1 LPAVTVTHKGRP
13 TSTSGVAGLTLAA
26 LGIVYGDIGT
36 SPLYSLRETFAL
48 RHGISVSDTS
58 VLGALS
64 LIFWALILIITI
76 KYVLVVMKADNDG
89 EGGILSLTAL
99 VAPSDS
105 DRRRRSA
112 LVLAGMFGAALLT
125 GEGAITPSISVLAAV
140 EGLELVTPELTS
152 YVLPISIVIL
162 IGLFAIQSRGTQVV
176 GKLFGPL
183 MLVWFAVLA
192 VLGAVQVAR
201 NPSVLAAVNPIHAVE
216 FFAEYQGR
224 AFVALGSIVLVV
236 TGGEALYA
244 DLGHFGT
251 RPIRLGWLGL
261 VLPALAINYMGQGAL
276 LLADSAA
283 VESPFFLLAPQWALG
298 PLVILATLATVV
310 ASQALISGV
319 FSLTSQA
326 IQLGFIPRLLVR
338 HTSADVHGQVYL
350 PAVNWSLLIV
360 CIGLVLGFRSSS
372 NLAAAYGVAVTA
384 TMLITSILISV
395 YAREQWGWGWG
406 RVVPIIGMFA
416 LIDIA
421 FLSSNLL
428 KIPEGGWFAL
438 LAAGALFFVM
448 TTWVAGRR
456 LVSLKTGLGR
466 QPLDKFIASLALS
479 PIQRTEGT
487 AVYFFPVP
495 GVVPP
500 AFIANLR
507 HNDAVHE
514 SVVFLSVIVSKSP
527 RVPAARRDSIRHL
540 GSRFYQ
546 VILEYG
552 FMEEPDIPAALGN
565 LIAEVAFD
573 PLHTTY
579 FLGKERVVS
588 KPRVGLAGLR
598 EKLFY
603 FLHRNARSAAEYFRL
618 PFDRVVDIG
627 VVVEI

>member
-1 LPAVTVTHKGRP
+1 MGGA
-13 TSTSGVAGLTLAA
+13 AGLTLAA

-36 SPLYSLRETFAL
+36 SPLYSLRETFAT
-48 RHGISVSDTS
+48 RYGISVSEVS
-58 VLGALS
+58 VLGSLS
-64 LIFWALILIITI
+64 LIFWALILVITI
-76 KYVLVVMKADNDG
+76 KYVVVVMRADNDG

-99 VAPSDS
+99 VAPSERE
-105 DRRRRSA
+105 RRRRSG

-152 YVLPISIVIL
+152 FVIPIAIAIL
-162 IGLFAIQSRGTQVV
+162 IGLFAIQQRGTERV
-176 GKLFGPL
+176 GRLFGPL

-192 VLGAVQVAR
+192 ILGVVQIAR
-201 NPSVLAAVNPIHAVE
+201 NPTVLAALNPLHAVR
-216 FFAEYQGR
+216 FFLEYQGR

-251 RPIRLGWLGL
+251 RPIRSGWLGV
-261 VLPALAINYMGQGAL
+261 VLPALVINYLGQGAL
-276 LLADSAA
+276 LLADPTA
-283 VESPFFLLAPQWALG
+283 VESPFFLLAPQWALV
-298 PLVILATLATVV
+298 PLVVLATLATIV

-319 FSLTSQA
+319 FSLATQA
-326 IQLGFIPRLLVR
+326 MQLGFVPRLLVK

-360 CIGLVLGFRSSS
+360 CIGLVLGFRSST

-395 YAREQWGWGWG
+395 YARERWEWGWG
-406 RVVPIIGMFA
+406 RVVSIIGLFA
-416 LIDIA
+416 LIDLA
-421 FLSSNLL
+421 FLSSNFL

-438 LAAGALFFVM
+438 VAAGTLFFLM
-448 TTWVAGRR
+448 TTWVKGRR
-456 LVSLKTGLGR
+456 LVALKSGLGR
-466 QPLDKFIASLALS
+466 QPLDKFIASLAES
-479 PIQRTEGT
+479 PIRRTEGT

-514 SVVFLSVIVSKSP
+514 SVVFLSVVVSKKP
-527 RVPAARRDSIRHL
+527 RVPAARRDSVRHL
-540 GSRFYQ
+540 GSRFFQ

-552 FMEEPDIPAALGN
+552 FMEEPEIPSALN
-565 LIAEVAFD
+565 HLIAEVAFD

-588 KPRVGLAGLR
+588 KQGVGLWGMR
-598 EKLFY
+598 ERLFY

>member
-1 LPAVTVTHKGRP
+1 M
-13 TSTSGVAGLTLAA
+13 SGVAGLTLAA

-58 VLGALS
+58 VIGALS
-64 LIFWALILIITI
+64 LIFWALILVITI
-76 KYVLVVMKADNDG
+76 KYVIVVMRADNDG

-105 DRRRRSA
+105 DRRRRSG

-140 EGLELVTPELTS
+140 EGLELVTPELTT
-152 YVLPISIVIL
+152 YVLPISVAIL

-183 MLVWFAVLA
+183 MLVWFVVLA

-201 NPSVLAAVNPIHAVE
+201 NPSVLAAVNPIRAVA

-251 RPIRLGWLGL
+251 RPIRVGWMGL
-261 VLPALAINYMGQGAL
+261 VLPALVINYMGQGAL
-276 LLADSAA
+276 LLADPAA
-283 VESPFFLLAPQWALG
+283 VQSPFFLLAPQWALG

-319 FSLTSQA
+319 FSLTTQA

-395 YAREQWGWGWG
+395 YAREQWGWGWV
-406 RVVPIIGMFA
+406 RVVAIIGVFA
-416 LIDIA
+416 LIDLA

-466 QPLDKFIASLALS
+466 QPLDKFIASLAKS

-495 GVVPP
+495 EVVPP

-507 HNDAVHE
+507 HNDAIHQ
-514 SVVFLSVIVSKSP
+514 SVVFLSVLVSKSP

-552 FMEEPDIPAALGN
+552 FMEEPDIPTALEN

>member
-1 LPAVTVTHKGRP
+1 MG
-13 TSTSGVAGLTLAA
+13 GVAGLTLAA

-36 SPLYSLRETFAL
+36 SPLYSLRETFAT
-48 RHGISVSDTS
+48 RYGISVSEVS
-58 VLGALS
+58 VLGSLS
-64 LIFWALILIITI
+64 LIFWALILVITI
-76 KYVLVVMKADNDG
+76 KYVVVVMRADNDG

-99 VAPSDS
+99 VAPSDRE
-105 DRRRRSA
+105 RRRRSG

-140 EGLELVTPELTS
+140 EGLQLVTPELTS
-152 YVLPISIVIL
+152 FVIPISIAIL
-162 IGLFAIQSRGTQVV
+162 IGLFAIQQRGTEVV
-176 GKLFGPL
+176 GRLFGPL
-183 MLVWFAVLA
+183 MLVWFMVLA
-192 VLGAVQVAR
+192 LLGAVQIAD
-201 NPSVLAAVNPIHAVE
+201 NPTVLAALNPLHAVR

-261 VLPALAINYMGQGAL
+261 VLPALIINYLGQGAL
-276 LLADSAA
+276 LLADPTA
-283 VESPFFLLAPQWALG
+283 VESPFFLLAPQWALV
-298 PLVILATLATVV
+298 PLVVLATLATIV

-319 FSLTSQA
+319 FSLATQA
-326 IQLGFIPRLLVR
+326 MQLGFVPRLLVK

-360 CIGLVLGFRSSS
+360 CIGLVLGFRSST

-395 YAREQWGWGWG
+395 YARERWDWGWG
-406 RVVPIIGMFA
+406 RVLSIIGIFA
-416 LIDIA
+416 LIDLA

-438 LAAGALFFVM
+438 LAAGTLFFLM
-448 TTWVAGRR
+448 TTWVKGRR
-456 LVSLKTGLGR
+456 LVALKSGLGR
-466 QPLDKFIASLALS
+466 QPLEKFIASLARS
-479 PIQRTEGT
+479 PIKRTEGT

-514 SVVFLSVIVSKSP
+514 SVVFLAVVVSKKP
-527 RVPAARRDSIRHL
+527 RVPAARRDSVRHL
-540 GSRFYQ
+540 GSRFFQ

-552 FMEEPDIPAALGN
+552 FMEEPEIPSALN
-565 LIAEVAFD
+565 HLIAEVAFD

-588 KPRVGLAGLR
+588 KEGVGLWGLR
-598 EKLFY
+598 ERLFY
-603 FLHRNARSAAEYFRL
+603 FLHRNARGAAEYFRL

>member
-1 LPAVTVTHKGRP
+1 M
-13 TSTSGVAGLTLAA
+13 
-26 LGIVYGDIGT
+26 
-36 SPLYSLRETFAL
+36 
-48 RHGISVSDTS
+48 SVSETS

-64 LIFWALILIITI
+64 LIFWALVLVITV
-76 KYVLVVMKADNDG
+76 KYVVVVMRADNDG

-105 DRRRRSA
+105 DRRRRSG

-140 EGLELVTPELTS
+140 EGLELVTPRLTT
-152 YVLPISIVIL
+152 YVIPISVIIL
-162 IGLFAIQSRGTQVV
+162 IGLFAIQSRGTQMV

-183 MLVWFAVLA
+183 MFAWFVVLA
-192 VLGAVQVAR
+192 LLGAVQIAG
-201 NPSVLAAVNPIHAVE
+201 NPAVLAALNPIHAVE
-216 FFAEYQGR
+216 FFTEYQGR

-251 RPIRLGWLGL
+251 RPIRMGWLGL
-261 VLPALAINYMGQGAL
+261 VLPALVLNYMGQGAL
-276 LLADSAA
+276 LLADPAA

-319 FSLTSQA
+319 FSLTTQA
-326 IQLGFIPRLLVR
+326 IQLDFIPRLLVK

-372 NLAAAYGVAVTA
+372 DLAAAYGVAVTA
-384 TMLITSILISV
+384 TMLITSFLISI

-406 RVVPIIGMFA
+406 RVAAIIGVFA
-416 LIDIA
+416 LIDLA

-438 LAAGALFFVM
+438 VAAGALFFVM

-456 LVSLKTGLGR
+456 LVSRKTGPGR
-466 QPLDKFIASLALS
+466 QPLDKFIASLAELS
-479 PIQRTEGT
+479 IQRTEGT
-487 AVYFFPVP
+487 AVYFFSPP

-507 HNDAVHE
+507 HNDVIHE

-527 RVPAARRDSIRHL
+527 RVPVARRDTINHL

-552 FMEEPDIPAALGN
+552 FMEEPDIPAALEN

-603 FLHRNARSAAEYFRL
+603 FLHRNARSAAEYFHL

>member
-1 LPAVTVTHKGRP
+1 MGGA
-13 TSTSGVAGLTLAA
+13 AGLTLAA

-36 SPLYSLRETFAL
+36 SPLYSLRETFAT
-48 RHGISVSDTS
+48 RYGISVSEVS
-58 VLGALS
+58 VLGSLS
-64 LIFWALILIITI
+64 LIFWALILVITI
-76 KYVLVVMKADNDG
+76 KYVVVVMRADNDG

-99 VAPSDS
+99 VAPSERE
-105 DRRRRSA
+105 RRRRSG

-152 YVLPISIVIL
+152 FVIPIAIAIL
-162 IGLFAIQSRGTQVV
+162 IGLFAIQQRGTERV
-176 GKLFGPL
+176 GRLFGPL

-192 VLGAVQVAR
+192 ILGVVQIAR
-201 NPSVLAAVNPIHAVE
+201 NPTVLAALNPLHAVR
-216 FFAEYQGR
+216 FFLEYQGR

-251 RPIRLGWLGL
+251 RPIRSGWLGV
-261 VLPALAINYMGQGAL
+261 VLPALVINYLGQGAL
-276 LLADSAA
+276 LLADPTA
-283 VESPFFLLAPQWALG
+283 VESPFFLLAPQWALV
-298 PLVILATLATVV
+298 PLVVLATLATIV

-319 FSLTSQA
+319 FSLATQA
-326 IQLGFIPRLLVR
+326 MQLGFVPRLLVK

-360 CIGLVLGFRSSS
+360 CIGLVLGFRSST

-395 YAREQWGWGWG
+395 YAREGWEWGWG
-406 RVVPIIGMFA
+406 RVVSIIGLFA
-416 LIDIA
+416 LIDLA
-421 FLSSNLL
+421 FLSSNFL

-438 LAAGALFFVM
+438 VAAGTLFFLM
-448 TTWVAGRR
+448 TTWVKGRR
-456 LVSLKTGLGR
+456 LVALKSGLGR
-466 QPLDKFIASLALS
+466 QPLDKFIASLAES
-479 PIQRTEGT
+479 PIRRTEGT

-514 SVVFLSVIVSKSP
+514 SVVFLSVVVSKKP
-527 RVPAARRDSIRHL
+527 RVPAARRDSVRHL
-540 GSRFYQ
+540 GSRFFQ

-552 FMEEPDIPAALGN
+552 FMEEPEIPSALN
-565 LIAEVAFD
+565 HLIAEVAFD

-588 KPRVGLAGLR
+588 KQGVGLWGMR
-598 EKLFY
+598 ERLFY

>member
-1 LPAVTVTHKGRP
+1 MG
-13 TSTSGVAGLTLAA
+13 GVAGLTLAA

-36 SPLYSLRETFAL
+36 SPLYSLRETFAT
-48 RHGISVSDTS
+48 RYGISVSEVS
-58 VLGALS
+58 VLGSLS
-64 LIFWALILIITI
+64 LIFWALMLVITI
-76 KYVLVVMKADNDG
+76 KYVVVVMRADNDG

-99 VAPSDS
+99 VAPTDRE
-105 DRRRRSA
+105 RRRRSG

-140 EGLELVTPELTS
+140 EGLQLVTPELTTF
-152 YVLPISIVIL
+152 VIPISIAIL
-162 IGLFAIQSRGTQVV
+162 IGLFAIQQRGTEVV
-176 GKLFGPL
+176 GRLFGPL
-183 MLVWFAVLA
+183 MMVWFVVLA
-192 VLGAVQVAR
+192 LLGAVQIAG
-201 NPSVLAAVNPIHAVE
+201 NPTVLAALNPLHAVR

-251 RPIRLGWLGL
+251 RPIRLGWLWV
-261 VLPALAINYMGQGAL
+261 VLPALVINYLGQGAL
-276 LLADSAA
+276 LLSDPTA
-283 VESPFFLLAPQWALG
+283 VESPFFLLAPQWALV
-298 PLVILATLATVV
+298 PLVVLATLATIV

-319 FSLTSQA
+319 FSLATQA
-326 IQLGFIPRLLVR
+326 MQLGFVPRLLVK

-350 PAVNWSLLIV
+350 PAVNWSLLVV
-360 CIGLVLGFRSSS
+360 CIGLVLGFRSST

-395 YAREQWGWGWG
+395 YARERWGWGWG
-406 RVVPIIGMFA
+406 RVMSIIGLFA
-416 LIDIA
+416 LIDLA

-438 LAAGALFFVM
+438 LAAGTLFFLM
-448 TTWVAGRR
+448 TTWVKGRR
-456 LVSLKTGLGR
+456 LVAIKSGLGR
-466 QPLDKFIASLALS
+466 QPLDKFIASLAKS
-479 PIQRTEGT
+479 PISRTEGT

-514 SVVFLSVIVSKSP
+514 SVVFLSVVVSKKP
-527 RVPAARRDSIRHL
+527 RVPAARRDSVRHL
-540 GSRFYQ
+540 GSRFFQ

-552 FMEEPDIPAALGN
+552 FMEEPEIPSALN
-565 LIAEVAFD
+565 HLIAEVAFD

-588 KPRVGLAGLR
+588 KEGVGLWGLR
-598 EKLFY
+598 ERLFY

>member
-1 LPAVTVTHKGRP
+1 MTPTHRGRP
-13 TSTSGVAGLTLAA
+13 TAMGGVAGLTLAA

-36 SPLYSLRETFAL
+36 SPLYSLRETFAA
-48 RHGISVSDTS
+48 RYGISVSEVS
-58 VLGALS
+58 VLGSLS
-64 LIFWALILIITI
+64 LIFWALILVITI
-76 KYVLVVMKADNDG
+76 KYVVVVMRADNDG

-99 VAPSDS
+99 VAPSDRE
-105 DRRRRSA
+105 RRRRSG

-140 EGLELVTPELTS
+140 EGLELVTPELTAF
-152 YVLPISIVIL
+152 VIPISIAIL
-162 IGLFAIQSRGTQVV
+162 IGLFAIQQRGTEVV
-176 GKLFGPL
+176 GRLFGPL
-183 MLVWFAVLA
+183 MLVWFLVLA
-192 VLGAVQVAR
+192 VLGAVQVAG
-201 NPSVLAAVNPIHAVE
+201 NPTVLASLNPLHAIR

-251 RPIRLGWLGL
+251 RPIRLGWLGV
-261 VLPALAINYMGQGAL
+261 VLPALVINYLGQGAL
-276 LLADSAA
+276 LLADPTA
-283 VESPFFLLAPQWALG
+283 VESPFFLLAPAWALV
-298 PLVILATLATVV
+298 PLVVLATLATIV

-319 FSLTSQA
+319 FSLATQA
-326 IQLGFIPRLLVR
+326 MQLGFIPRLLVK
-338 HTSADVHGQVYL
+338 HTSEDVHGQVYL

-360 CIGLVLGFRSSS
+360 CIGLVLGFRSST

-395 YAREQWGWGWG
+395 YARERWEWGWG
-406 RVVPIIGMFA
+406 RVVTIIGLFA
-416 LIDIA
+416 LIDLA

-438 LAAGALFFVM
+438 VAAGSLFFLM
-448 TTWVAGRR
+448 TTWVKGRR
-456 LVSLKTGLGR
+456 LVALKSGLGR
-466 QPLDKFIASLALS
+466 QPLDKFIASLAKS
-479 PIQRTEGT
+479 PIQRTKGT

-514 SVVFLSVIVSKSP
+514 SVVFLSVVVSKKP
-527 RVPAARRDSIRHL
+527 RVPAARRDSVRHL
-540 GSRFYQ
+540 GSRFFQ

-552 FMEEPDIPAALGN
+552 FMEEPEIPSALN
-565 LIAEVAFD
+565 QLIAEVAFD
-573 PLHTTY
+573 PLQTTY

-588 KPRVGLAGLR
+588 KEGVGLWGLR
-598 EKLFY
+598 ERLFY

>member
-1 LPAVTVTHKGRP
+1 MTATHKGRP
-13 TSTSGVAGLTLAA
+13 TAMGGVAGLTVAA

-36 SPLYSLRETFAL
+36 SPLYSLRETFAI
-48 RHGISVSDTS
+48 RHGISVSETS

-64 LIFWALILIITI
+64 LIFWALILVITI
-76 KYVLVVMKADNDG
+76 KYVLVVMRADNDG

-105 DRRRRSA
+105 DRRRRSG

-140 EGLELVTPELTS
+140 EGLELVTPELTTF
-152 YVLPISIVIL
+152 VLPISVVIL
-162 IGLFAIQSRGTQVV
+162 IGLFAIQRRGTEVV
-176 GKLFGPL
+176 GRMFGPL

-192 VLGAVQVAR
+192 GLGAVQILR
-201 NPSVLAAVNPIHAVE
+201 NPAVLAALNPLYAVE
-216 FFAEYQGR
+216 FFTEYQGR
-224 AFVALGSIVLVV
+224 AFIALGSIVLVV

-251 RPIRLGWLGL
+251 RPIRLGWLYV
-261 VLPALAINYMGQGAL
+261 VLPALVINYMGQGAL
-276 LLADSAA
+276 LLSDPTA
-283 VESPFFLLAPQWALG
+283 VESPFFLLAPQWALV
-298 PLVILATLATVV
+298 PLVVLATLATIV

-319 FSLTSQA
+319 FSLTTQA
-326 IQLGFIPRLLVR
+326 IQLGFVPRLLVK

-360 CIGLVLGFRSSS
+360 CIGLVLGFGSSA

-395 YAREQWGWGWG
+395 YARERWGWGWG
-406 RVVPIIGMFA
+406 RVVSIIGAFA
-416 LIDIA
+416 LIDLA

-448 TTWVAGRR
+448 TTWLTGRR
-456 LVSLKTGLGR
+456 LVALKTGLGR
-466 QPLDKFIASLALS
+466 QPLDKFIASLAKS
-479 PIQRTEGT
+479 PINRTEGT

-500 AFIANLR
+500 AFMANLR

-514 SVVFLSVIVSKSP
+514 SVVFLSVVVSKSP

-546 VILEYG
+546 VILQYG
-552 FMEEPDIPAALGN
+552 FMQEPDIPAALEN

-588 KPRVGLAGLR
+588 KPRVGLGGIR

-603 FLHRNARSAAEYFRL
+603 FLHRNARGAAEYFRL

>member
-1 LPAVTVTHKGRP
+1 MG
-13 TSTSGVAGLTLAA
+13 GVAGLTLAA

-36 SPLYSLRETFAL
+36 SPLYSLRETFAA
-48 RHGISVSDTS
+48 RYGISVSEVS
-58 VLGALS
+58 VLGSLS
-64 LIFWALILIITI
+64 LIFWALILVITI
-76 KYVLVVMKADNDG
+76 KYVVVVMRADNDG

-99 VAPSDS
+99 VAPSDRE
-105 DRRRRSA
+105 RRRRSG

-140 EGLELVTPELTS
+140 EGLQLVTPELS
-152 YVLPISIVIL
+152 AFVIPISIAIL
-162 IGLFAIQSRGTQVV
+162 IGLFAIQQRGTEVV
-176 GKLFGPL
+176 GRLFGPL
-183 MLVWFAVLA
+183 MLVWFLVLA
-192 VLGAVQVAR
+192 VLGAVQVAG
-201 NPSVLAAVNPIHAVE
+201 NPTVLASLNPLHAIR

-251 RPIRLGWLGL
+251 RPIRLGWLGV
-261 VLPALAINYMGQGAL
+261 VLPALVINYLGQGAL
-276 LLADSAA
+276 LLADPTA
-283 VESPFFLLAPQWALG
+283 VESPFFLLAPAWALV
-298 PLVILATLATVV
+298 PLVVLATLATIV

-319 FSLTSQA
+319 FSLATQA
-326 IQLGFIPRLLVR
+326 MQLGFIPRLLVK
-338 HTSADVHGQVYL
+338 HTSEDVHGQVYL

-360 CIGLVLGFRSSS
+360 CIGLVLGFRSST

-395 YAREQWGWGWG
+395 YARERWEWGWG
-406 RVVPIIGMFA
+406 RVVTIIGLFA
-416 LIDIA
+416 LIDLA

-438 LAAGALFFVM
+438 VAAGSLFFLM
-448 TTWVAGRR
+448 TTWVKGRR
-456 LVSLKTGLGR
+456 LVALKSGLGR
-466 QPLDKFIASLALS
+466 QPLDKFIASLAKS
-479 PIQRTEGT
+479 PIQRTKGT

-514 SVVFLSVIVSKSP
+514 SVVFLSVVVSKKP
-527 RVPAARRDSIRHL
+527 RVPAARRDSVRHL
-540 GSRFYQ
+540 GSRFFQ

-552 FMEEPDIPAALGN
+552 FMEEPEIPSALN
-565 LIAEVAFD
+565 QLIAEVAFD
-573 PLHTTY
+573 PLQTTY

-588 KPRVGLAGLR
+588 KEGVGLWGLR
-598 EKLFY
+598 ERLFY

>member
-1 LPAVTVTHKGRP
+1 MG
-13 TSTSGVAGLTLAA
+13 GVAGLTLAA

-36 SPLYSLRETFAL
+36 SPLYSLRETFAA
-48 RHGISVSDTS
+48 RYGISVSEVS
-58 VLGALS
+58 VLGSLS
-64 LIFWALILIITI
+64 LIFWALILVITI
-76 KYVLVVMKADNDG
+76 KYVVVVMRADNDG

-99 VAPSDS
+99 VAPSDRE
-105 DRRRRSA
+105 RRRRSG

-140 EGLELVTPELTS
+140 EGLELVTPELTAF
-152 YVLPISIVIL
+152 VIPISIAIL
-162 IGLFAIQSRGTQVV
+162 IGLFAIQQRGTEVV
-176 GKLFGPL
+176 GRLFGPL
-183 MLVWFAVLA
+183 MLVWFLVLA
-192 VLGAVQVAR
+192 VLGAVQVAG
-201 NPSVLAAVNPIHAVE
+201 NPTVLASLNPLHAIR

-251 RPIRLGWLGL
+251 RPIRLGWLGV
-261 VLPALAINYMGQGAL
+261 VLPALVINYLGQGAL
-276 LLADSAA
+276 LLADPTA
-283 VESPFFLLAPQWALG
+283 VESPFFLLAPAWALV
-298 PLVILATLATVV
+298 PLVVLATLATIV

-319 FSLTSQA
+319 FSLATQA
-326 IQLGFIPRLLVR
+326 MQLGFIPRLLVK
-338 HTSADVHGQVYL
+338 HTSEDVHGQVYL

-360 CIGLVLGFRSSS
+360 CIGLVLGFRSST

-395 YAREQWGWGWG
+395 YARERWEWGWG
-406 RVVPIIGMFA
+406 RVVTIIGLFA
-416 LIDIA
+416 LIDLA

-438 LAAGALFFVM
+438 VAAGSLFFLM
-448 TTWVAGRR
+448 TTWVKGRR
-456 LVSLKTGLGR
+456 LVALKSGLGR
-466 QPLDKFIASLALS
+466 QPLDKFIASLAKS
-479 PIQRTEGT
+479 PIQRTKGT

-514 SVVFLSVIVSKSP
+514 SVVFLSVVVSKKP
-527 RVPAARRDSIRHL
+527 RVPAARRDSVRHL
-540 GSRFYQ
+540 GSRFFQ

-552 FMEEPDIPAALGN
+552 FMEEPEIPSALN
-565 LIAEVAFD
+565 QLIAEVAFD
-573 PLHTTY
+573 PLQTTY

-588 KPRVGLAGLR
+588 KEGVGLWGLR
-598 EKLFY
+598 ERLFY

>member
-1 LPAVTVTHKGRP
+1 MG
-13 TSTSGVAGLTLAA
+13 GVAGLTLAA

-36 SPLYSLRETFAL
+36 SPLYSLRETFAA
-48 RHGISVSDTS
+48 RYGISVSEVS
-58 VLGALS
+58 VLGSLS
-64 LIFWALILIITI
+64 LIFWALILVITI
-76 KYVLVVMKADNDG
+76 KYVVVVMRADNDG
-89 EGGILSLTAL
+89 EGGILSLTSL
-99 VAPSDS
+99 VAPSDRE
-105 DRRRRSA
+105 RRRRSG

-140 EGLELVTPELTS
+140 EGLQLVAPELTTF
-152 YVLPISIVIL
+152 VIPISIAIL
-162 IGLFAIQSRGTQVV
+162 IGLFAIQQRGTEVV
-176 GKLFGPL
+176 GRLFGPL
-183 MLVWFAVLA
+183 MLVWFVVLA
-192 VLGAVQVAR
+192 LLGAVQVAG
-201 NPSVLAAVNPIHAVE
+201 NPTVLAALNPLHAIR

-251 RPIRLGWLGL
+251 RPIRLGWLGV
-261 VLPALAINYMGQGAL
+261 VLPALVINYLGQGAL
-276 LLADSAA
+276 LLADPTA
-283 VESPFFLLAPQWALG
+283 VESPFFLLAPSWALV
-298 PLVILATLATVV
+298 PLVILATLATIV

-319 FSLTSQA
+319 FSLATQA
-326 IQLGFIPRLLVR
+326 MQLGFVPRLLVK
-338 HTSADVHGQVYL
+338 HTSEDVHGQVYL

-360 CIGLVLGFRSSS
+360 CIGLVLGFRSST

-395 YAREQWGWGWG
+395 YARERWEWGWG
-406 RVVPIIGMFA
+406 RVASIIGLFA
-416 LIDIA
+416 LIDLA

-438 LAAGALFFVM
+438 LAAGSLFFLM
-448 TTWVAGRR
+448 TTWAKGRR
-456 LVSLKTGLGR
+456 LVALKSGLGR
-466 QPLDKFIASLALS
+466 QPLDKFIASLAKA
-479 PIQRTEGT
+479 PIQRTKGT

-514 SVVFLSVIVSKSP
+514 SVVFLSVVVSKKP
-527 RVPAARRDSIRHL
+527 RVPAARRDTVRHL
-540 GSRFYQ
+540 GSRFFQ

-552 FMEEPDIPAALGN
+552 FMEEPDIPSALN
-565 LIAEVAFD
+565 QLMAEVAFD

-588 KPRVGLAGLR
+588 KEGVGLWGLR
-598 EKLFY
+598 ERLFY

>member
-1 LPAVTVTHKGRP
+1 
-13 TSTSGVAGLTLAA
+13 
-26 LGIVYGDIGT
+26 
-36 SPLYSLRETFAL
+36 
-48 RHGISVSDTS
+48 
-58 VLGALS
+58 
-64 LIFWALILIITI
+64 
-76 KYVLVVMKADNDG
+76 
-89 EGGILSLTAL
+89 
-99 VAPSDS
+99 
-105 DRRRRSA
+105 
-112 LVLAGMFGAALLT
+112 
-125 GEGAITPSISVLAAV
+125 
-140 EGLELVTPELTS
+140 
-152 YVLPISIVIL
+152 
-162 IGLFAIQSRGTQVV
+162 
-176 GKLFGPL
+176 

-192 VLGAVQVAR
+192 ILGVVQIAR
-201 NPSVLAAVNPIHAVE
+201 NPTVLAALNPLHAVR
-216 FFAEYQGR
+216 FFLEYQGR

-251 RPIRLGWLGL
+251 RPIRSGWLGV
-261 VLPALAINYMGQGAL
+261 VLPALVINYLGQGAL
-276 LLADSAA
+276 LLADPTA
-283 VESPFFLLAPQWALG
+283 VESPFFLLAPQWALV
-298 PLVILATLATVV
+298 PLVVLATLATIV

-319 FSLTSQA
+319 FSLATQA
-326 IQLGFIPRLLVR
+326 MQLGFVPRLLVK

-360 CIGLVLGFRSSS
+360 CIGLVLGFRSST

-395 YAREQWGWGWG
+395 YARERWEWGWG
-406 RVVPIIGMFA
+406 RVVSIIGLFA
-416 LIDIA
+416 LIDLA
-421 FLSSNLL
+421 FLSSNFL

-438 LAAGALFFVM
+438 VAAGTLFFLM
-448 TTWVAGRR
+448 TTWVKGRR
-456 LVSLKTGLGR
+456 LVALKSGLGR
-466 QPLDKFIASLALS
+466 QPLDKFIASLAES
-479 PIQRTEGT
+479 PIRRTEGT

-514 SVVFLSVIVSKSP
+514 SVVFLSVVVSKKP
-527 RVPAARRDSIRHL
+527 RVPAARRDSVRHL
-540 GSRFYQ
+540 GSRFFQ

-552 FMEEPDIPAALGN
+552 FMEEPEIPSALN
-565 LIAEVAFD
+565 HLIAEVAFD

-588 KPRVGLAGLR
+588 KQGVGLWGMR
-598 EKLFY
+598 ERLFY

>member
-1 LPAVTVTHKGRP
+1 MTATHRGRP
-13 TSTSGVAGLTLAA
+13 TAMGGVAGLTLAA

-36 SPLYSLRETFAL
+36 SPLYSLRETFAA
-48 RHGISVSDTS
+48 RYGISVSEVS
-58 VLGALS
+58 VLGSLS
-64 LIFWALILIITI
+64 LIFWALILVITI
-76 KYVLVVMKADNDG
+76 KYVVVVMRADNDG

-99 VAPSDS
+99 VAPSDRE
-105 DRRRRSA
+105 RRRRSG
-112 LVLAGMFGAALLT
+112 LVMAGMFGAALLT

-140 EGLELVTPELTS
+140 EGLQLVTPELTTF
-152 YVLPISIVIL
+152 VIPISIAIL
-162 IGLFAIQSRGTQVV
+162 IGLFAIQQRGTEVV
-176 GKLFGPL
+176 GRLFGPL

-192 VLGAVQVAR
+192 VLGAVQIAA
-201 NPSVLAAVNPIHAVE
+201 NPTVLAALNPVHAIR

-251 RPIRLGWLGL
+251 RPIRLGWLGV
-261 VLPALAINYMGQGAL
+261 VLPALVINYLGQGAL
-276 LLADSAA
+276 LLAEPTA
-283 VESPFFLLAPQWALG
+283 VESPFFLLAPSWALV
-298 PLVILATLATVV
+298 PLVALATLATIV

-319 FSLTSQA
+319 FSLVTQA
-326 IQLGFIPRLLVR
+326 MQLGFVPRLLVK
-338 HTSADVHGQVYL
+338 HTSEDVHGQVYL

-360 CIGLVLGFRSSS
+360 CIGLVLGFRSST

-384 TMLITSILISV
+384 TMLITSILVSV
-395 YAREQWGWGWG
+395 YARERWDWGWG
-406 RVVPIIGMFA
+406 RVVSIIGLFA
-416 LIDIA
+416 LIDLA

-438 LAAGALFFVM
+438 LAAGSVFFLM
-448 TTWVAGRR
+448 TTWVKGRR
-456 LVSLKTGLGR
+456 LVALRSGLGR
-466 QPLDKFIASLALS
+466 QPLDKFIASLAKS
-479 PIQRTEGT
+479 PIQRTKGT

-514 SVVFLSVIVSKSP
+514 SVVFLSVVVSKKP
-527 RVPAARRDSIRHL
+527 RVPAARRDSVRHL
-540 GSRFYQ
+540 GSRFFQ

-552 FMEEPDIPAALGN
+552 FMEEPEIPSALN
-565 LIAEVAFD
+565 HLIAEVAFD

-588 KPRVGLAGLR
+588 KEGVGLWGLR
-598 EKLFY
+598 ERLFY

>member
-1 LPAVTVTHKGRP
+1 MTATHRGRP
-13 TSTSGVAGLTLAA
+13 TAMGGAAGLTLAA

-36 SPLYSLRETFAL
+36 SPLYSLRETFAT
-48 RHGISVSDTS
+48 RYGISVSEVS
-58 VLGALS
+58 VLGSLS
-64 LIFWALILIITI
+64 LIFWALILVITI
-76 KYVLVVMKADNDG
+76 KYVVVVMRADNDG

-99 VAPSDS
+99 VAPSERE
-105 DRRRRSA
+105 RRRRSG

-152 YVLPISIVIL
+152 FVIPIAIAIL
-162 IGLFAIQSRGTQVV
+162 IGLFAIQQRGTERV
-176 GKLFGPL
+176 GRLFGPL

-192 VLGAVQVAR
+192 ILGVVQIAR
-201 NPSVLAAVNPIHAVE
+201 NPTVLAALNPLHAVR
-216 FFAEYQGR
+216 FFLEYQGR

-251 RPIRLGWLGL
+251 RPIRSGWLGV
-261 VLPALAINYMGQGAL
+261 VLPALVINYLGQGAL
-276 LLADSAA
+276 LLADPTA
-283 VESPFFLLAPQWALG
+283 VESPFFLLAPQWALV
-298 PLVILATLATVV
+298 PLVVLATLATIV

-319 FSLTSQA
+319 FSLATQA
-326 IQLGFIPRLLVR
+326 MQLGFVPRLLVK

-360 CIGLVLGFRSSS
+360 CIGLVLGFRSST

-395 YAREQWGWGWG
+395 YARERWEWGWG
-406 RVVPIIGMFA
+406 RVVSIIGLFA
-416 LIDIA
+416 LIDLA
-421 FLSSNLL
+421 FLSSNFL

-438 LAAGALFFVM
+438 VAAGTLFFLM
-448 TTWVAGRR
+448 TTWVKGRR
-456 LVSLKTGLGR
+456 LVALKSGLGR
-466 QPLDKFIASLALS
+466 QPLDKFIASLAES
-479 PIQRTEGT
+479 PIRRTEGT

-514 SVVFLSVIVSKSP
+514 SVVFLSVVVSKKP
-527 RVPAARRDSIRHL
+527 RVPAARRDSVRHL
-540 GSRFYQ
+540 GSRFFQ

-552 FMEEPDIPAALGN
+552 FMEEPEIPSALN
-565 LIAEVAFD
+565 HLIAEVAFD

-588 KPRVGLAGLR
+588 KQGVGLWGMR
-598 EKLFY
+598 ERLFY

>member
-1 LPAVTVTHKGRP
+1 M
-13 TSTSGVAGLTLAA
+13 SGVAGLTLAA

-58 VLGALS
+58 VIGALS
-64 LIFWALILIITI
+64 LIFWALILVITI
-76 KYVLVVMKADNDG
+76 KYVIVVMRADNDG

-105 DRRRRSA
+105 DRRRRSG

-140 EGLELVTPELTS
+140 EGLELVTPELTT
-152 YVLPISIVIL
+152 YVLPISVAIL

-183 MLVWFAVLA
+183 MLVWFVVLA

-201 NPSVLAAVNPIHAVE
+201 NPSVLAAVNPIRAVA

-251 RPIRLGWLGL
+251 RPIRVGWMGL
-261 VLPALAINYMGQGAL
+261 VLPALVINYMGQGAL
-276 LLADSAA
+276 LLADPAA
-283 VESPFFLLAPQWALG
+283 VQSPFFLLAPQWALG

-319 FSLTSQA
+319 FSLTTQA

-395 YAREQWGWGWG
+395 YAREQWGWGWV
-406 RVVPIIGMFA
+406 RVVAIIGVFA
-416 LIDIA
+416 LIDLA

-466 QPLDKFIASLALS
+466 QPLDKFMASLAKS

-495 GVVPP
+495 EVVPP

-507 HNDAVHE
+507 HNDAIHQ
-514 SVVFLSVIVSKSP
+514 SVVFLSVLVSKSP

-552 FMEEPDIPAALGN
+552 FMEEPDIPTALEN

>member
-1 LPAVTVTHKGRP
+1 MTATHRGRP
-13 TSTSGVAGLTLAA
+13 TAMGGVAGLTLAA

-36 SPLYSLRETFAL
+36 SPLYSLRETFAT
-48 RHGISVSDTS
+48 RYGISVSEVS
-58 VLGALS
+58 VLGSLS
-64 LIFWALILIITI
+64 LIFWALILVITV
-76 KYVLVVMKADNDG
+76 KYVTVVMRADNDG

-99 VAPSDS
+99 VAPSDRE
-105 DRRRRSA
+105 RRRRSV

-140 EGLELVTPELTS
+140 EGLELVTPQLTS
-152 YVLPISIVIL
+152 FVIPISIAIL
-162 IGLFAIQSRGTQVV
+162 IGLFAIQQRGTEVV
-176 GKLFGPL
+176 GRLFGPL

-192 VLGAVQVAR
+192 VLGAVQIAR
-201 NPSVLAAVNPIHAVE
+201 NPTVLAALNPLHAVR
-216 FFAEYQGR
+216 FFIEYQGR

-251 RPIRLGWLGL
+251 RPIRMGWIGV
-261 VLPALAINYMGQGAL
+261 VLPALVINYLGQGAL
-276 LLADSAA
+276 LLADPTA
-283 VESPFFLLAPQWALG
+283 VESPFFLLAPQWALV
-298 PLVILATLATVV
+298 PLVVLATLATIV

-319 FSLTSQA
+319 FSLATQA
-326 IQLGFIPRLLVR
+326 MQLGFVPRLLVK

-350 PAVNWSLLIV
+350 PAVNWSLLVV
-360 CIGLVLGFRSSS
+360 CIGLVLGFRSST

-395 YAREQWGWGWG
+395 YARERWEWGWG
-406 RVVPIIGMFA
+406 RVVSIIGLFA
-416 LIDIA
+416 LIDLA

-438 LAAGALFFVM
+438 VAAGTLFFLM
-448 TTWVAGRR
+448 TTWVKGRR
-456 LVSLKTGLGR
+456 LVALKSGLGR
-466 QPLDKFIASLALS
+466 QPLDKFIASLAKS
-479 PIQRTEGT
+479 PIKRTEGT

-514 SVVFLSVIVSKSP
+514 SVVFLSVVVSKKP
-527 RVPAARRDSIRHL
+527 RVPAARRDSVRHL
-540 GSRFYQ
+540 GSRFFQ

-552 FMEEPDIPAALGN
+552 FMEEPEIPSALHH

-588 KPRVGLAGLR
+588 KEGVGLWGIR
-598 EKLFY
+598 ERLFY

>member
-1 LPAVTVTHKGRP
+1 MG
-13 TSTSGVAGLTLAA
+13 GMAGLTLAA

-36 SPLYSLRETFAL
+36 SPLYSLRETFAV
-48 RHGISVSDTS
+48 RHGISVSEVS
-58 VLGALS
+58 VLGSLS
-64 LIFWALILIITI
+64 LIFWALILVITI
-76 KYVLVVMKADNDG
+76 KYVTVVMRADNDG

-105 DRRRRSA
+105 DRRRRNG
-112 LVLAGMFGAALLT
+112 LVMAGMFGAALLT

-140 EGLELVTPELTS
+140 EGLELVTPELS
-152 YVLPISIVIL
+152 SFVLPISIAIL
-162 IGLFAIQSRGTQVV
+162 IGLFAIQQRGTEVV
-176 GKLFGPL
+176 GRLFGPL
-183 MLVWFAVLA
+183 MLVWFVVIA
-192 VLGAVQVAR
+192 VLGAVQVVR
-201 NPSVLAAVNPIHAVE
+201 NPSVLAALNPAHAVA
-216 FFAEYQGR
+216 FFTEYKGL

-261 VLPALAINYMGQGAL
+261 VLPALVINYLGQGAL
-276 LLADSAA
+276 LLSDAGA
-283 VESPFFLLAPQWALG
+283 VESPFFLLAPPWALV
-298 PLVILATLATVV
+298 PLVVLATLATIV

-319 FSLTSQA
+319 FSLATQA
-326 IQLGFIPRLLVR
+326 MQLGFIPRLLVK

-360 CIGLVLGFRSSS
+360 CIGLVLGFRSSA

-384 TMLITSILISV
+384 TMLITSILIAV
-395 YAREQWGWGWG
+395 YARERWDWGWGQ
-406 RVVPIIGMFA
+406 VVPIIGLFA
-416 LIDIA
+416 LIDLA

-428 KIPEGGWFAL
+428 KIPQGGWFAL
-438 LAAGALFFVM
+438 LAAGALFFLM
-448 TTWVAGRR
+448 TTWVKGRR
-456 LVSLKTGLGR
+456 LVALKTGLGR
-466 QPLDKFIASLALS
+466 QPLDKFIASLAQS

-507 HNDAVHE
+507 HNNVIHE
-514 SVVFLSVIVSKSP
+514 SVVFLSVVVSKSP
-527 RVPAARRDSIRHL
+527 RVPAARRDSIQHL

-552 FMEEPDIPAALGN
+552 FMEEPDIPAALN
-565 LIAEVAFD
+565 HLIAEVAFD

-588 KPRVGLAGLR
+588 KEGVGLAGIR
-598 EKLFY
+598 ERLFY

>member
-1 LPAVTVTHKGRP
+1 MG
-13 TSTSGVAGLTLAA
+13 GVAGLTLAA

-36 SPLYSLRETFAL
+36 SPLYSLRETFAV
-48 RHGISVSDTS
+48 RYGISVSEVS
-58 VLGALS
+58 VLGSLS
-64 LIFWALILIITI
+64 LIFWALMLVITI
-76 KYVLVVMKADNDG
+76 KYVVVVMRADNDG
-89 EGGILSLTAL
+89 EGGVLSLTAL
-99 VAPSDS
+99 VAPSDRE
-105 DRRRRSA
+105 RRRRSG

-140 EGLELVTPELTS
+140 EGLQLVTPELTTF
-152 YVLPISIVIL
+152 VIPISIAIL
-162 IGLFAIQSRGTQVV
+162 IGLFAIQQRGTEVV
-176 GKLFGPL
+176 GRLFGPL
-183 MLVWFAVLA
+183 MLVWFVVLA
-192 VLGAVQVAR
+192 LLGAVQIAG
-201 NPSVLAAVNPIHAVE
+201 NPTVLAALNPLHAVR
-216 FFAEYQGR
+216 FFDEYQGR

-251 RPIRLGWLGL
+251 RPIRLGWLGV
-261 VLPALAINYMGQGAL
+261 VLPALVINYLGQGAL
-276 LLADSAA
+276 LLADPTA
-283 VESPFFLLAPQWALG
+283 VESPFFLLAPQWALV
-298 PLVILATLATVV
+298 PLVILATLATIV

-319 FSLTSQA
+319 FSLATQA
-326 IQLGFIPRLLVR
+326 MQLGFVPRLLVK

-350 PAVNWSLLIV
+350 PAVNWALLVV
-360 CIGLVLGFRSSS
+360 CIGLVLGFRSST

-406 RVVPIIGMFA
+406 RVVSIIGLFA
-416 LIDIA
+416 LIDLA

-438 LAAGALFFVM
+438 LAAGTLFFLM
-448 TTWVAGRR
+448 TTWVKGRR
-456 LVSLKTGLGR
+456 VVALKSGLGR
-466 QPLDKFIASLALS
+466 QPLDKFIASVAKK
-479 PIQRTEGT
+479 PIRRTEGT

-514 SVVFLSVIVSKSP
+514 SVVFLSVVVSKKP
-527 RVPAARRDSIRHL
+527 RVPAARRDSVRHL
-540 GSRFYQ
+540 GSRFFQ

-552 FMEEPDIPAALGN
+552 FMEEPEIPSALN
-565 LIAEVAFD
+565 HLIAEVAFD

-588 KPRVGLAGLR
+588 KKGVGLWGLR
-598 EKLFY
+598 ERLFY

>member
-1 LPAVTVTHKGRP
+1 MG
-13 TSTSGVAGLTLAA
+13 GVAGLTLAA

-36 SPLYSLRETFAL
+36 SPLYSLRETFAA
-48 RHGISVSDTS
+48 RYGISVSEVS
-58 VLGALS
+58 VLGSLS
-64 LIFWALILIITI
+64 LIFWALILVITI
-76 KYVLVVMKADNDG
+76 KYVVVVMRADNDG

-99 VAPSDS
+99 VAPSDRE
-105 DRRRRSA
+105 RRRRSG
-112 LVLAGMFGAALLT
+112 LVMAGMFGAALLT

-140 EGLELVTPELTS
+140 EGLQLVTPELTTF
-152 YVLPISIVIL
+152 VIPISIAIL
-162 IGLFAIQSRGTQVV
+162 IGLFAIQQRGTEVV
-176 GKLFGPL
+176 GRLFGPL

-192 VLGAVQVAR
+192 VLGAVQIAA
-201 NPSVLAAVNPIHAVE
+201 NPTVLAALNPVHAIR

-251 RPIRLGWLGL
+251 RPIRLGWLGV
-261 VLPALAINYMGQGAL
+261 VLPALVINYLGQGAL
-276 LLADSAA
+276 LLAEPTA
-283 VESPFFLLAPQWALG
+283 VESPFFLLAPSWALV
-298 PLVILATLATVV
+298 PLVALATLATIV

-319 FSLTSQA
+319 FSLVTQA
-326 IQLGFIPRLLVR
+326 MQLGFVPRLLVK
-338 HTSADVHGQVYL
+338 HTSEDVHGQVYL

-360 CIGLVLGFRSSS
+360 CIGLVLGFRSST

-384 TMLITSILISV
+384 TMLITSILVSV
-395 YAREQWGWGWG
+395 YARERWDWGWG
-406 RVVPIIGMFA
+406 RVVSIIGLFA
-416 LIDIA
+416 LIDLA

-438 LAAGALFFVM
+438 LAAGSLFFLM
-448 TTWVAGRR
+448 TTWVKGRR
-456 LVSLKTGLGR
+456 LVALRSGLGR
-466 QPLDKFIASLALS
+466 QPLDKFIASLAKS
-479 PIQRTEGT
+479 PIQRTKGT

-514 SVVFLSVIVSKSP
+514 SVVFLSVVVSKKP
-527 RVPAARRDSIRHL
+527 RVPAARRDSVRHL
-540 GSRFYQ
+540 GSRFFQ

-552 FMEEPDIPAALGN
+552 FMEEPEIPSALN
-565 LIAEVAFD
+565 HLIAEVAFD

-588 KPRVGLAGLR
+588 KEGVGLWGLR
-598 EKLFY
+598 ERLFY

>member
-1 LPAVTVTHKGRP
+1 MGGVT
-13 TSTSGVAGLTLAA
+13 GLTLAA

-36 SPLYSLRETFAL
+36 SPLYSLRETFAT
-48 RHGISVSDTS
+48 RYGISVSEVS
-58 VLGALS
+58 VLGSLS
-64 LIFWALILIITI
+64 LIFWALMLVITI
-76 KYVLVVMKADNDG
+76 KYVVVVMRADNDG

-99 VAPSDS
+99 VAPTDRE
-105 DRRRRSA
+105 RRRRSG

-140 EGLELVTPELTS
+140 EGLQLVTPELTTF
-152 YVLPISIVIL
+152 VIPISIAIL
-162 IGLFAIQSRGTQVV
+162 IGLFAIQQRGTEVV
-176 GKLFGPL
+176 GRLFGPL
-183 MLVWFAVLA
+183 MLVWFVVLA
-192 VLGAVQVAR
+192 LLGAVQIAG
-201 NPSVLAAVNPIHAVE
+201 NPTVLAALNPLHAVR

-251 RPIRLGWLGL
+251 RPIRLGWLWV
-261 VLPALAINYMGQGAL
+261 VLPALVINYLGQGAL
-276 LLADSAA
+276 LLSDPTA
-283 VESPFFLLAPQWALG
+283 VESPFFLLAPQWALV
-298 PLVILATLATVV
+298 PLVVLATLATIV

-319 FSLTSQA
+319 FSLATQA
-326 IQLGFIPRLLVR
+326 MQLGFVPRLLVK

-350 PAVNWSLLIV
+350 PAVNWSLLVV
-360 CIGLVLGFRSSS
+360 CIGLVLGFRSST

-395 YAREQWGWGWG
+395 YARERWGWGWG
-406 RVVPIIGMFA
+406 RVMSIIGLFA
-416 LIDIA
+416 LIDLA

-438 LAAGALFFVM
+438 LAAGTLFFLM
-448 TTWVAGRR
+448 TTWVKGRR
-456 LVSLKTGLGR
+456 LVAIKSGLGR
-466 QPLDKFIASLALS
+466 QPLDKFIASLAKS
-479 PIQRTEGT
+479 PISRTEGT

-514 SVVFLSVIVSKSP
+514 SVVFLSVVVSKKP
-527 RVPAARRDSIRHL
+527 RVPAARRDSVRHL
-540 GSRFYQ
+540 GSRFFQ

-552 FMEEPDIPAALGN
+552 FMEEPEIPSALN
-565 LIAEVAFD
+565 HLIAEVAFD

-588 KPRVGLAGLR
+588 KEGVGLWGLR
-598 EKLFY
+598 ERLFY